1 MIEWFA
7 WAQFGIA
14 IAAGLICVT
23 LGLAGRKPSDLTM
36 GATAV
41 VELLLIVQFFVAII
55 APLAGNRATGS
66 VLEFYVYLIS
76 AILLPI
82 AAGFWALVERS
93 RWSTVILGV
102 VCLSVAVMVYRMLQI
117 WTVQTVA
124 A

>member
-1 MIEWFA
+1 MIEWFT
-7 WAQFGIA
+7 WVQFGIA
-14 IAAGLICVT
+14 IAAGLLCVT
-23 LGLAGRKPSDLTM
+23 LGLAGRKPTDLTM
-36 GATAV
+36 GATAL
-41 VELLLIVQFFVAII
+41 VELLLVAQLVVALV
-55 APLAGNRATGS
+55 APFAGNEPTGS

-117 WTVQTVA
+117 WTVQDVA